1 MINSNEYRI
10 HYCMPGTTFDPTW
23 MRAEDVEGLSLKDGE
38 VQMKKVAAC
47 LFPALS
53 QHDPAPFEEG
63 PSLESV
69 LVKNKKFFP
78 SLAEK
83 REFDPETVIAK
94 AVVLVL

>member
-10 HYCMPGTTFDPTW
+10 HYCMPSTTFDPTW
-23 MRAEDVEGLSLKDGE
+23 MRAEDVEGLSLKDHE
-38 VQMKKVAAC
+38 AQTKKVATC

-53 QHDPAPFEEG
+53 QHDAAPFGEG

-69 LVKNKKFFP
+69 LVKNKEFFP

-83 REFDPETVIAK
+83 REFDPKTVIAK
-94 AVVLVL
+94 AVVLIL